1 MELSIN
7 IPSQPSNQRGENF
20 RKWKAESFPAHI
32 PSSYDPKKM
41 MDKKLYNY
49 AAKDRFDELFDHLWR
64 LSSMDLSSIIYAQG
78 SPSGNSLL
86 HVSASHGAKYVTELL
101 LQHFPSLMT
110 AKNLHDDTALHLA
123 AGAGQLETTKVLINK
138 AKGHGEATDFY
149 NILEMKNDRGNT
161 ALHDAVINGHRDVAS
176 FLVSECSKLCYS
188 ENNDH
193 ESPLYH
199 AVENNDQKM
208 LSILMRAIPNDVD
221 LLEKLKGKS
230 PVHAAVQGRK
240 RKILKQIA
248 KGKPELLHQKDEQR
262 ENPLHCAA
270 FLGYVLETQFLLK
283 EYRDG
288 AIQKN
293 NEGNM
298 PIHVASK
305 KGHVGVVD
313 AYISEWSDPTEF
325 LNTKRQNIL
334 HVAAEKG
341 RHQVVKHILQNQNLK
356 PLINMQDLDGNTP
369 LHLAS
374 MHGRSIAAFNLVRS
388 PKVDK
393 NKANGEKLTPYE
405 IAEKQ
410 SKIVGLEFS
419 GEQIPKGKGNQQV
432 GPDDRKGGEGKLN
445 YYGAGNQVGP
455 DDRKGGEGKLDY
467 YGAVTNLFYRFVVQ
481 LMTLSVLH
489 FWGIPKKFGVGPK
502 KHRVEYFR
510 IKGRPLPREEIK
522 GRISTLLVV
531 SVLIASVTFA
541 GALQLPKSSDLHKK
555 TASNTTTNS
564 TTIQNQGISE
574 ENEDILR
581 NVYIYLVLVALNASV
596 MASIILSWAQLYD
609 VKVAAHAVWLASV
622 LTGGAIYL
630 MCIAFVFAVAI
641 DVSQHFSF
649 FVVSL
654 VVGGVLFLFQT
665 LVSIPLIIP
674 PSANH
679 IIESI
684 ASPLIYLLIFALYYF
699 LDWLSFKLKK
709 KEE

>member
-7 IPSQPSNQRGENF
+7 IPRQPSNQRDETF
-20 RKWKAESFPAHI
+20 RKWKAESFTPLT
-32 PSSYDPKKM
+32 PRFYDPKKM
-41 MDKKLYNY
+41 MDKELYNY
-49 AAKDRFDELFDHLWR
+49 AAEDKFEELFDHLRR
-64 LSSMDLSSIIYAQG
+64 LSPMELSSIIYSQ
-78 SPSGNSLL
+78 
-86 HVSASHGAKYVTELL
+86 
-101 LQHFPSLMT
+101 
-110 AKNLHDDTALHLA
+110 

-138 AKGHGEATDFY
+138 AKGHGEANDFRY
-149 NILEMKNDRGNT
+149 NLEMKNDRGNT
-161 ALHDAVINGHRDVAS
+161 ALHEAVINRHHAVAR
-176 FLVSECSKLCYS
+176 FLVSEFSELCYT

-199 AVENNDQKM
+199 AVENSDKEM
-208 LSILMRAIPNDVD
+208 LSILMLAIPHDDD

-240 RKILKQIA
+240 REILKQIA
-248 KGKPELLHQKDEQR
+248 KGKPELLRQKDEQG

-305 KGHVGVVD
+305 KGHVSVVG

-341 RHQVVKHILQNQNLK
+341 RHQVVKHILQNQNLE

-374 MHGRSIAAFNLVRS
+374 TNGRSIAAFNLVRD

-419 GEQIPKGKGNQQV
+419 GEQIPKGK
-432 GPDDRKGGEGKLN
+432 
-445 YYGAGNQVGP
+445 
-455 DDRKGGEGKLDY
+455 
-467 YGAVTNLFYRFVVQ
+467 
-481 LMTLSVLH
+481 LMTFSVLH
-489 FWGIPKKFGVGPK
+489 FWGGPK
-502 KHRVEYFR
+502 KPKVEYFR

-541 GALQLPKSSDLHKK
+541 GALQLPKSSDLHKT
-555 TASNTTTNS
+555 TASNTTTN
-564 TTIQNQGISE
+564 T
-574 ENEDILR
+574 
-581 NVYIYLVLVALNASV
+581 LNASV
-596 MASIILSWAQLYD
+596 MASIILCWAQLYD
-609 VKVAAHAVWLASV
+609 VKVAAHAVWLASI

-641 DVSQHFSF
+641 DVAKHFSF
-649 FVVSL
+649 FVVSI
-654 VVGGVLFLFQT
+654 VVGGVFFIFQT

-674 PSANH
+674 PSANQ
-679 IIESI
+679 IIERI
-684 ASPLIYLLIFALYYF
+684 ATPFIYLLIFSLYYF
-699 LDWLSFKLKK
+699 LEWLYFKLKK

>member
-1 MELSIN
+1 MASSIN
-7 IPSQPSNQRGENF
+7 IPRQPSNQRDETF
-20 RKWKAESFPAHI
+20 RKWKAESFPTQTPHF
-32 PSSYDPKKM
+32 YDPKKM
-41 MDKKLYNY
+41 MDKKLYHY
-49 AAKDRFDELFDHLWR
+49 AAEDRFDELFDHLRR
-64 LSSMDLSSIIYAQG
+64 LSSMDELSSIIYSQG

-86 HVSASHGAKYVTELL
+86 HVSASHGMKDVTELL
-101 LQHFPSLMT
+101 LQHFPILIT
-110 AKNLHDDTALHLA
+110 AKNFHDDTALHVA
-123 AGAGQLETTKVLINK
+123 AGAGQLDTTKVLINK

-149 NILEMKNDRGNT
+149 NILEVKNDRGNT
-161 ALHDAVINGHRDVAS
+161 ALHEAVINGHHAVAS
-176 FLVSECSKLCYS
+176 FLVSECSELCYAT

-199 AVENNDQKM
+199 AVENSDEEM
-208 LSILMRAIPNDVD
+208 LSILMLAIPHDVD
-221 LLEKLKGKS
+221 LLKNLKGKS

-240 RKILKQIA
+240 REILERIA
-248 KGKPELLHQKDEQR
+248 KEKPDLLRQKDEQG

-270 FLGYVLETQFLLK
+270 FLGYVWETQFLLK
-283 EYRDG
+283 VYRDG

-305 KGHVGVVD
+305 KGRVGVVD

-341 RHQVVKHILQNQNLK
+341 RHQVVKHILQNQNLEQ
-356 PLINMQDLDGNTP
+356 LINMQDLDGNTP

-388 PKVDK
+388 PKVEK
-393 NKANGEKLTPYE
+393 NEANGEKLTPYE

-410 SKIVGLEFS
+410 SKVVELEFS
-419 GEQIPKGKGNQQV
+419 GEQVPKGKGNEV
-432 GPDDRKGGEGKLN
+432 GQYDRKGGE
-445 YYGAGNQVGP
+445 
-455 DDRKGGEGKLDY
+455 EKLDY
-467 YGAVTNLFYRFVVQ
+467 YGA
-481 LMTLSVLH
+481 LMTFSVLH
-489 FWGIPKKFGVGPK
+489 FWGGPK
-502 KHRVEYFR
+502 KSKVEYFR

-541 GALQLPKSSDLHKK
+541 GALQLPQSSDLHKT

-564 TTIQNQGISE
+564 TTIQNQGISD

-581 NVYIYLVLVALNASV
+581 NVYIYLVMVALNASV
-596 MASIILSWAQLYD
+596 MASIILCWAQLYD

-641 DVSQHFSF
+641 DVAKHFSF
-649 FVVSL
+649 FVVSI
-654 VVGGVLFLFQT
+654 VVGGVFFIFQT

-674 PSANH
+674 PSANQ
-679 IIESI
+679 IIERI
-684 ASPLIYLLIFALYYF
+684 ATPFIYFLIFCLYYSI
-699 LDWLSFKLKK
+699 DWLYFKLKK

>member
-1 MELSIN
+1 MASSIN
-7 IPSQPSNQRGENF
+7 IPRQPSNQRDETF
-20 RKWKAESFPAHI
+20 RKWKAESFPTQTPHF
-32 PSSYDPKKM
+32 YDPKKM
-41 MDKKLYNY
+41 MDKKLYHY
-49 AAKDRFDELFDHLWR
+49 AAEDRFDELFDHLRR
-64 LSSMDLSSIIYAQG
+64 LSSMDELSSIIYSQG

-86 HVSASHGAKYVTELL
+86 HVSASHGMKDVTELL
-101 LQHFPSLMT
+101 LQHFPILIT
-110 AKNLHDDTALHLA
+110 AKNFHDDTALHVA

-149 NILEMKNDRGNT
+149 NILEVKNDRGNT
-161 ALHDAVINGHRDVAS
+161 ALHEAVINGHHAVAS
-176 FLVSECSKLCYS
+176 FLVSECSELCYAT

-199 AVENNDQKM
+199 AVENSDEEM
-208 LSILMRAIPNDVD
+208 LSILMLAIPHDVD
-221 LLEKLKGKS
+221 LLKNLKGKS

-240 RKILKQIA
+240 REILERIA
-248 KGKPELLHQKDEQR
+248 KEKPDLLRQKDEQG

-270 FLGYVLETQFLLK
+270 FLGYVWETQFLLK
-283 EYRDG
+283 VYRDG

-305 KGHVGVVD
+305 KGRVGVVD

-341 RHQVVKHILQNQNLK
+341 RHQVVKHILQNQNLEQ
-356 PLINMQDLDGNTP
+356 LINMQDLDGNTP

-388 PKVDK
+388 PKVEK
-393 NKANGEKLTPYE
+393 NEANGEKLTPYE

-410 SKIVGLEFS
+410 SKVVELEFS
-419 GEQIPKGKGNQQV
+419 GEQVPKGK
-432 GPDDRKGGEGKLN
+432 
-445 YYGAGNQVGP
+445 
-455 DDRKGGEGKLDY
+455 
-467 YGAVTNLFYRFVVQ
+467 
-481 LMTLSVLH
+481 LMTFSVLH
-489 FWGIPKKFGVGPK
+489 FWGGPK
-502 KHRVEYFR
+502 KSKVEYFR

-541 GALQLPKSSDLHKK
+541 GALQLPQSSDLHKT

-564 TTIQNQGISE
+564 TTIQNQGISD

-581 NVYIYLVLVALNASV
+581 NVYIYLVMVALNASV
-596 MASIILSWAQLYD
+596 MASIILCWAQLYD

-641 DVSQHFSF
+641 DVAKHFSF
-649 FVVSL
+649 FVVSI
-654 VVGGVLFLFQT
+654 VVGGVFFIFQT

-674 PSANH
+674 PSANQ
-679 IIESI
+679 IIERI
-684 ASPLIYLLIFALYYF
+684 ATPFIYFLIFCLYYSI
-699 LDWLSFKLKK
+699 DWLYFKLKK

>member
-7 IPSQPSNQRGENF
+7 IPSQPSNQRDENF

-49 AAKDRFDELFDHLWR
+49 AAKDRFNELFDHLWC
-64 LSSMDLSSIIYAQG
+64 LSSMDLSSIIYSQG

-86 HVSASHGAKYVTELL
+86 HVSASHGMKDVTELL
-101 LQHFPSLMT
+101 LQHFPRLMT
-110 AKNLHDDTALHLA
+110 GKNSHGDTALHLA
-123 AGAGQLETTKVLINK
+123 AGAGQRETTAILINK
-138 AKGHGEATDFY
+138 AKGHGEANDFRY
-149 NILEMKNDRGNT
+149 ILEMKNDRGNT
-161 ALHDAVINGHRDVAS
+161 ALHEAVIHRHHAVAR
-176 FLVSECSKLCYS
+176 FLVSECSELCYT

-199 AVENNDQKM
+199 AVENSDKEM
-208 LSILMRAIPNDVD
+208 LSILTIAIRHHDVD
-221 LLEKLKGKS
+221 FLKNLEGKS

-240 RKILKQIA
+240 REILEQIA
-248 KGKPELLHQKDEQR
+248 KEKPDLLRQEDEQG

-270 FLGYVLETQFLLK
+270 SLGYVWETQFLLK

-305 KGHVGVVD
+305 EGHVAVVD

-325 LNTKRQNIL
+325 LNTKRKNIL
-334 HVAAEKG
+334 HVAAETG
-341 RHQVVKHILQNQNLK
+341 RHQVE
-356 PLINMQDLDGNTP
+356 
-369 LHLAS
+369 
-374 MHGRSIAAFNLVRS
+374 
-388 PKVDK
+388 K

-410 SKIVGLEFS
+410 SKIVESEFS
-419 GEQIPKGKGNQQV
+419 GEQIPKVEGKQD

-445 YYGAGNQVGP
+445 YYGA
-455 DDRKGGEGKLDY
+455 
-467 YGAVTNLFYRFVVQ
+467 

-489 FWGIPKKFGVGPK
+489 FWVSPKKKPD
-502 KHRVEYFR
+502 VEYFR
-510 IKGRPLPREEIK
+510 IMGRPLPREEIK
-522 GRISTLLVV
+522 NRISALLVV
-531 SVLIASVTFA
+531 SVLIVSVTFA
-541 GALQLPKSSDLHKK
+541 GALQLPTRSDQPET
-555 TASNTTTNS
+555 TASNTATTTS
-564 TTIQNQGISE
+564 TQNHGISE
-574 ENEDILR
+574 ENEGILR
-581 NVYIYLVLVALNASV
+581 NVYIYLVMVALNASV

-630 MCIAFVFAVAI
+630 MCIAFAFAVAI

-654 VVGGVLFLFQT
+654 VVGGVFFLFQT

-674 PSANH
+674 PSANQ
-679 IIESI
+679 IIERI
-684 ASPLIYLLIFALYYF
+684 ATPFIYRLIFSLYYF
-699 LDWLSFKLKK
+699 LDWLYFKLKK
-709 KEE
+709 KEEAQKTTSS

>member
-7 IPSQPSNQRGENF
+7 IPSRGENF
-20 RKWKAESFPAHI
+20 RKWKAKSFPTQT
-32 PSSYDPKKM
+32 PRSYDPKKM
-41 MDKKLYNY
+41 MDKELYNY
-49 AAKDRFDELFDHLWR
+49 AAEDKFEELFDHLRR
-64 LSSMDLSSIIYAQG
+64 LSPMELSSIIYSQG

-86 HVSASHGAKYVTELL
+86 HVSASHGMKDVTELL

-110 AKNLHDDTALHLA
+110 GKNVHGDTALHLA
-123 AGAGQLETTKVLINK
+123 AGAGQRETTAILINK
-138 AKGHGEATDFY
+138 AKGHGEANDFRY
-149 NILEMKNDRGNT
+149 NLKMKNDRGNT
-161 ALHDAVINGHRDVAS
+161 ALHEAVINRHHAVANS
-176 FLVSECSKLCYS
+176 LVSECSELCYT
-188 ENNDH
+188 ENNEQ
-193 ESPLYH
+193 ESPLYL
-199 AVENNDQKM
+199 AVENSDEEM
-208 LSILMRAIPNDVD
+208 LSILMLAIPHDVD
-221 LLEKLKGKS
+221 LLKNLKGKS

-240 RKILKQIA
+240 REILKQIA
-248 KGKPELLHQKDEQR
+248 KGKPDLLRQKDEQG

-270 FLGYVLETQFLLK
+270 SLGYVWETQFLLK

-305 KGHVGVVD
+305 EGHVAVVD

-325 LNTKRQNIL
+325 INTKRKNIL
-334 HVAAEKG
+334 HVAAETG
-341 RHQVVKHILQNQNLK
+341 RHQVVTHILQNQNLE

-374 MHGRSIAAFNLVRS
+374 MNGQSIAAFNLVRN
-388 PKVDK
+388 PKVEK

-410 SKIVGLEFS
+410 SKIVESEFS
-419 GEQIPKGKGNQQV
+419 GEQIPKVEGKQD
-432 GPDDRKGGEGKLN
+432 GPDDKKGGEGKLN
-445 YYGAGNQVGP
+445 YYGA
-455 DDRKGGEGKLDY
+455 
-467 YGAVTNLFYRFVVQ
+467 

-489 FWGIPKKFGVGPK
+489 FWVSPKKKPD
-502 KHRVEYFR
+502 VEYFR
-510 IKGRPLPREEIK
+510 IMGRPLPREEIK
-522 GRISTLLVV
+522 NRISALLVV

-541 GALQLPKSSDLHKK
+541 GALQLPKRSDQPET
-555 TASNTTTNS
+555 TASNTATTSS
-564 TTIQNQGISE
+564 TQNHGFSE
-574 ENEDILR
+574 ENEGILR
-581 NVYIYLVLVALNASV
+581 NVYIYLVMVALNASV

-630 MCIAFVFAVAI
+630 MCIAFAFAVAI

-654 VVGGVLFLFQT
+654 VVGGVFFLFQT

-674 PSANH
+674 PSANQ
-679 IIESI
+679 IIERI
-684 ASPLIYLLIFALYYF
+684 ATPFIYRLIFSLYYF
-699 LDWLSFKLKK
+699 LDWLYFKLKK
-709 KEE
+709 KEEAQKTTSS

>member
-1 MELSIN
+1 MCKIKSSRNELIFLNSTN
-7 IPSQPSNQRGENF
+7 
-20 RKWKAESFPAHI
+20 WKAESFPTQTPHF
-32 PSSYDPKKM
+32 YDPKKM
-41 MDKKLYNY
+41 MDKKLYHY
-49 AAKDRFDELFDHLWR
+49 AAEDRFDELFDHLRR
-64 LSSMDLSSIIYAQG
+64 LSSMDELSSIIYSQG

-86 HVSASHGAKYVTELL
+86 HVSASHGMKDVTELL
-101 LQHFPSLMT
+101 LQHFPILIT
-110 AKNLHDDTALHLA
+110 AKNFHDDTALHVA

-149 NILEMKNDRGNT
+149 NILEVKNDRGNT
-161 ALHDAVINGHRDVAS
+161 ALHEAVINGHHAVAS
-176 FLVSECSKLCYS
+176 FLVSECSELCYAT

-199 AVENNDQKM
+199 AVENSDEEM
-208 LSILMRAIPNDVD
+208 LSILMLAIPHDVD
-221 LLEKLKGKS
+221 LLKNLKGKS

-240 RKILKQIA
+240 REILEQIA
-248 KGKPELLHQKDEQR
+248 KEKPDLLRQEDEQG

-270 FLGYVLETQFLLK
+270 SLGYVWETQFLLK

-305 KGHVGVVD
+305 EGHVAVVD

-325 LNTKRQNIL
+325 LNTKRKNIL
-334 HVAAEKG
+334 HVAAETG
-341 RHQVVKHILQNQNLK
+341 RHQVVTHILQNQNLE

-374 MHGRSIAAFNLVRS
+374 MNGQSIAAFNLVRN
-388 PKVDK
+388 PKVEK

-410 SKIVGLEFS
+410 SKIVESEFS
-419 GEQIPKGKGNQQV
+419 GEQIPKVEDSKADPQSDNNGEKTTYVGKQD

-445 YYGAGNQVGP
+445 YYGA
-455 DDRKGGEGKLDY
+455 
-467 YGAVTNLFYRFVVQ
+467 

-489 FWGIPKKFGVGPK
+489 FWVSPKKKPD
-502 KHRVEYFR
+502 VEYFR
-510 IKGRPLPREEIK
+510 IMGRPLPREEIK
-522 GRISTLLVV
+522 NRISALLVV

-541 GALQLPKSSDLHKK
+541 GALQLPKRSDQPET
-555 TASNTTTNS
+555 TASNTATTSS
-564 TTIQNQGISE
+564 TQNHGFSE
-574 ENEDILR
+574 ENEGILR
-581 NVYIYLVLVALNASV
+581 NVYIYLVMVALNASV

-630 MCIAFVFAVAI
+630 MCIAFAFAVAI

-654 VVGGVLFLFQT
+654 VVGGVFFLFQT

-674 PSANH
+674 PSANQ
-679 IIESI
+679 IIERI
-684 ASPLIYLLIFALYYF
+684 ATPFIYRLIFSLYYF
-699 LDWLSFKLKK
+699 LDWLYFKLKK
-709 KEE
+709 KEEAQKTT

>member
-7 IPSQPSNQRGENF
+7 IPSQPSNQRDETF

-64 LSSMDLSSIIYAQG
+64 LSAMDLSSIIYTQG

-86 HVSASHGAKYVTELL
+86 HVSSSHGMKDVTELL
-101 LQHFPSLMT
+101 LQHFPRLMT
-110 AKNLHDDTALHLA
+110 GKNFHGDTALHLA
-123 AGAGQLETTKVLINK
+123 AGAGQLETTAILINK
-138 AKGHGEATDFY
+138 AKGHGEANDFRY
-149 NILEMKNDRGNT
+149 ILEMKNDRGNT
-161 ALHDAVINGHRDVAS
+161 ALHEAVINRHHAVAR
-176 FLVSECSKLCYS
+176 FLVSECSELCYT

-199 AVENNDQKM
+199 AVENSDKEM
-208 LSILMRAIPNDVD
+208 LSILMLAIPHHDVD
-221 LLEKLKGKS
+221 LLKNLKGKS

-240 RKILKQIA
+240 IA
-248 KGKPELLHQKDEQR
+248 KEKPDLLRWEDEQG

-270 FLGYVLETQFLLK
+270 FLGYVWGTQFLLK
-283 EYRDG
+283 VYRDG

-325 LNTKRQNIL
+325 LNRKRQNIL
-334 HVAAEKG
+334 HVAAERG
-341 RHQVVKHILQNQNLK
+341 RHQVVKHILQNQNLE

-374 MHGRSIAAFNLVRS
+374 IHGRSIAAFNLVRDRNVV
-388 PKVDK
+388 KD
-393 NKANGEKLTPYE
+393 KANGEKLTPYE

-410 SKIVGLEFS
+410 SKIVELEFS
-419 GEQIPKGKGNQQV
+419 GEQIPK
-432 GPDDRKGGEGKLN
+432 RK
-445 YYGAGNQVGP
+445 GNQVGP
-455 DDRKGGEGKLDY
+455 DDRKGGEEKLDY
-467 YGAVTNLFYRFVVQ
+467 YGA
-481 LMTLSVLH
+481 LMTFSVLH
-489 FWGIPKKFGVGPK
+489 FWGDPKKPK
-502 KHRVEYFR
+502 VEYFR

-522 GRISTLLVV
+522 DRISTLLVV

-541 GALQLPKSSDLHKK
+541 GALQLPQSSDLHKT

-564 TTIQNQGISE
+564 TTIQNQEISE

-581 NVYIYLVLVALNASV
+581 NVYIYIDMVALNASV
-596 MASIILSWAQLYD
+596 MASIILCWAQLYD
-609 VKVAAHAVWLASV
+609 VKVAAHAVWLASL

-641 DVSQHFSF
+641 DVGKHFSF
-649 FVVSL
+649 FVVSI
-654 VVGGVLFLFQT
+654 VVGGVFFIFQT

-674 PSANH
+674 PSANQ
-679 IIESI
+679 IIERI
-684 ASPLIYLLIFALYYF
+684 ATPFIYRLIFSLYYF
-699 LDWLSFKLKK
+699 LDWLNECTAPGKLKEGKYPVHAAIEQRNKGDHNVYLYSSENDLPK
-709 KEE
+709 KKVLANT

>member
-7 IPSQPSNQRGENF
+7 IPSQPSNQRDENF
-20 RKWKAESFPAHI
+20 RKWKAKSFPPHNI
-32 PSSYDPKKM
+32 PRSYDPKKM
-41 MDKKLYNY
+41 MDKELYNY
-49 AAKDRFDELFDHLWR
+49 AAEDKFEELFDHLWR
-64 LSSMDLSSIIYAQG
+64 LPSMELSSIIYSQV

-86 HVSASHGAKYVTELL
+86 HVSASHGMKDVTELL

-110 AKNLHDDTALHLA
+110 GKNFHEDTALHLA
-123 AGAGQLETTKVLINK
+123 AGAGQLETTEVLISC
-138 AKGHGEATDFY
+138 DFY
-149 NILEMKNDRGNT
+149 NILEVKNDRGNT
-161 ALHDAVINGHRDVAS
+161 ALHEAVINGHHTVANS
-176 FLVSECSKLCYS
+176 LVSECSELCYT
-188 ENNDH
+188 ENNEH
-193 ESPLYH
+193 ESPLYL
-199 AVENNDQKM
+199 AVENNDEKM
-208 LSILMRAIPNDVD
+208 LSILMLPIPHDDD

-230 PVHAAVQGRK
+230 PVHATVQGRK
-240 RKILKQIA
+240 REILKQIA
-248 KGKPELLHQKDEQR
+248 KGKPELLRQKDEQG

-325 LNTKRQNIL
+325 LNSKRQNIL

-341 RHQVVKHILQNQNLK
+341 RHQVVKHIIQNQNLG

-374 MHGRSIAAFNLVRS
+374 IHGRSIAAFNLVRN
-388 PKVDK
+388 PKVEK

-419 GEQIPKGKGNQQV
+419 GEQIPKGKGNQV
-432 GPDDRKGGEGKLN
+432 GPDDRT
-445 YYGAGNQVGP
+445 GA
-455 DDRKGGEGKLDY
+455 EGKLDY
-467 YGAVTNLFYRFVVQ
+467 YGA

-510 IKGRPLPREEIK
+510 IKSRPLPREEIK
-522 GRISTLLVV
+522 DRISTLLVV

-541 GALQLPKSSDLHKK
+541 GALQLPKSSDQHKT

-574 ENEDILR
+574 ENEDVLR
-581 NVYIYLVLVALNASV
+581 NVYIYFDMVALNASV
-596 MASIILSWAQLYD
+596 MASIILCWAQLYD
-609 VKVAAHAVWLASV
+609 VKVAAHAVWLASI

-641 DVSQHFSF
+641 DVGKHFSF
-649 FVVSL
+649 FVVSI
-654 VVGGVLFLFQT
+654 VVGGVFFLFQT

-674 PSANH
+674 PSANQ
-679 IIESI
+679 IIERI
-684 ASPLIYLLIFALYYF
+684 ATPFIYLLIFSLYYF
-699 LDWLSFKLKK
+699 LEWVYFKLKK
-709 KEE
+709 KEEGQKTKSS